1 MTMIYLNEKILE
13 EGKTNY
19 DCSEGRI
26 PVRNSWKHVCIV
38 IINVSRFYQFREVNF
53 QWCSSA
59 LPFIHQSLHRNVG

>member
-19 DCSEGRI
+19 DGSEGRI

-38 IINVSRFYQFREVNF
+38 IINVSPFYQFREVNF
-53 QWCSSA
+53 Q
-59 LPFIHQSLHRNVG
+59 